1 MEVNANWLFQCLR
14 CSLNLF
20 DRASPPVIKVL
31 RGSGNGCNFS
41 TIASPLLQHDSKE
54 PAARVADHLG
64 FSAAQCRALQP
75 PHTTFIRPR
84 SCWDQCPR
92 CSVNALNPAGCMTT
106 CGAAASIAS
115 TGAPGSCSGRAASRL
130 FLAAIWYLFSLVLS
144 LILCLW
150 TKL

>member
-20 DRASPPVIKVL
+20 DRASPPVIMVL

-84 SCWDQCPR
+84 SFWDQCSR
-92 CSVNALNPAGCMTT
+92 CSVNALNPAGGMNP

-115 TGAPGSCSGRAASRL
+115 TGATGSCSGCACRHK
-130 FLAAIWYLFSLVLS
+130 SLDRVY
-144 LILCLW
+144 I
-150 TKL
+150 

>member
-41 TIASPLLQHDSKE
+41 TIASPPLQQDSNA
-54 PAARVADHLG
+54 PATQERDSLD

-84 SCWDQCPR
+84 SCLEQCPC
-92 CSVNALNPAGCMTT
+92 CSVHALNDAGGMTI
-106 CGAAASIAS
+106 GGPPDSIDTIVD
-115 TGAPGSCSGRAASRL
+115 TGVC
-130 FLAAIWYLFSLVLS
+130 
-144 LILCLW
+144 
-150 TKL
+150 

>member
-41 TIASPLLQHDSKE
+41 TIASPPLQQDSNA
-54 PAARVADHLG
+54 PATRERDSLD
-64 FSAAQCRALQP
+64 FSAAQCSALQP
-75 PHTTFIRPR
+75 LHTTFIRPR
-84 SCWDQCPR
+84 SCWDQCLH
-92 CSVNALNPAGCMTT
+92 CSVNALNPAGGMTT

-115 TGAPGSCSGRAASRL
+115 TGATGSCSGRACRHK
-130 FLAAIWYLFSLVLS
+130 SLDRVY
-144 LILCLW
+144 IIFD
-150 TKL
+150 